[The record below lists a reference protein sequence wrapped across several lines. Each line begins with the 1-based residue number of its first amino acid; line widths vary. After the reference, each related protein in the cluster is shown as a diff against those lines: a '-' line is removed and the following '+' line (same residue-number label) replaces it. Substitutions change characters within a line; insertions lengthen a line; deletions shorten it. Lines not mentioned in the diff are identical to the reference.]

1 MFTCALIIA
10 IGEAMRSARR
20 RESERGELMRVTL
33 GSIGDAVIATD
44 IDGRVTYLNAVAE
57 ALTGWTDQHAQGQP
71 LDFVFRIVDA
81 RSREALE
88 NPATRALR
96 DNAVVGLSNHALL
109 IAKDGAERPIDD
121 SAAPIKDERGEVTGC
136 VLIFRDISERRHL
149 ESAAASRLLD
159 ARLLAAIVE
168 SSDDA
173 IISKSL
179 DGIIQSWNAAAER
192 LFGYTAEQAVGRHI
206 SLVIPQDRIA
216 EEDTIIASLKA
227 GQRLEHFETERRRSD
242 GSRILVSL
250 TISPIKDDAGNVVGA
265 SKIVR
270 DVTQQ
275 REAEQR
281 ERRLRDEAAAERQ
294 KFVTLIENSTDFIG
308 ICDLEGVPFYVNPAG
323 LALVGLESME
333 EARQTHVR
341 DFFFPEDR
349 ARVMDEFLPSVM
361 ASGHGE
367 IEVRF
372 RNFRTHE
379 ARWMSYKVLKL
390 TGSGGEVLAI
400 ATVSQ
405 DITERKRLEDNLRR
419 LATDLSEL
427 DRRKNE
433 FLATLSHEL
442 RNPLAPLRNMLEVLK
457 RTNGNL
463 GPAPRAIETMER
475 QLGQLVR
482 LVDDLLDLSR
492 ITHNR
497 IELRKERVEL
507 ASVIHQAVEASRPL
521 AESAGHDMKVTLP
534 SNPIY
539 VHGDPV
545 RLMQIFGNLLNNSCK
560 YTPPGGRISVSAR
573 QEGSDAVVT
582 VADTGTGIPPDKLS
596 SIFEMF
602 TQIDGSMERSQGG
615 LGIGL
620 TLAKR
625 LVQMHGGSIEA
636 HSAGEGRGSEF
647 VVRLPVMIERP
658 DAAPPPARGMDE
670 PAHTYR
676 ILVVDD
682 NRDAAASLAMLMQ
695 MTGHETFTAGDGPEA
710 LEAMER
716 RRPEVV
722 LLDIG
727 LPTMNGHEVC
737 RRAREQ
743 PWGHDMLIIAL
754 TGWGQEEDRRK
765 SRDAGFDGHLVKPV
779 EYAALNALL
788 DSLMAA
794 RSA

>member
-1 MFTCALIIA
+1 
-10 IGEAMRSARR
+10 MRSARR
-20 RESERGELMRVTL
+20 RASQRGELMRVTL
-33 GSIGDAVIATD
+33 ASIGDAVIATD
-44 IDGRVTYLNAVAE
+44 IDGHVTYLNAVAE
-57 ALTGWTDQHAQGQP
+57 AVTGWTLHAAQGQP
-71 LDFVFRIVDA
+71 LDSVFRIVDA
-81 RSREALE
+81 RSRKALE
-88 NPATRALR
+88 NPAARALR
-96 DNAVVGLSNHALL
+96 DNAVVGISNHALL
-109 IAKDGAERPIDD
+109 IGKDGVERPIDD
-121 SAAPIKDERGEVTGC
+121 SAAPIKDERGEVAGC
-136 VLIFRDISERRHL
+136 VLIFRDVSKQRNL

-179 DGIIQSWNAAAER
+179 DGIVQSWNAAAER

-227 GQRLEHFETERRRSD
+227 GRRVEHFETERRRSD
-242 GSRILVSL
+242 GQRILVSL

-281 ERRLRDEAAAERQ
+281 EQRLRDEAAAERQ

-308 ICDLEGVPFYVNPAG
+308 ICDLDGVPFYVNPAG
-323 LALVGLESME
+323 LALAGLENME
-333 EARQTHVR
+333 EARRTHVR
-341 DFFFPEDR
+341 DLFFPEDR
-349 ARVMDEFLPSVM
+349 SRIMDEFFPSVM

-372 RNFRTHE
+372 RHFRTHE
-379 ARWMSYKVLKL
+379 ARWMAYKVLKL
-390 TGSGGEVLAI
+390 TGSGGETVAI

-507 ASVIHQAVEASRPL
+507 ASVLYQAIEASRPL
-521 AESAGHDMKVTLP
+521 AESAGHDMEVTLLA
-534 SNPIY
+534 NPIY

-545 RLMQIFGNLLNNSCK
+545 RLTQIFGNLLNNSCK
-560 YTPPGGRISVSAR
+560 YTPPGGKVSVTAR
-573 QEGSDAVVT
+573 QEGSEVVVT
-582 VADTGTGIPPDKLS
+582 VADTGAGIPPDKLS

-602 TQIDGSMERSQGG
+602 TQIDGSLERSQGG

-625 LVQMHGGSIEA
+625 LVQMHEGSIEA

-647 VVRLPVMIERP
+647 VVRLPVMIGHP
-658 DAAPPPARGMDE
+658 DAAAPPARAMDE
-670 PAHTYR
+670 PAHTHR

-682 NRDAAASLAMLMQ
+682 NQDSASSLAMLMQ
-695 MTGHETFTAGDGPEA
+695 MTGHETFTAADGPAA

-716 RRPEVV
+716 HRPEVV

-727 LPTMNGHEVC
+727 LPTMSGYEVC

-743 PWGHDMLIIAL
+743 PWGNDMLIIAL

-765 SRDAGFDGHLVKPV
+765 SREAGFDGHPSSRGVCR
-779 EYAALNALL
+779 LNALL
-788 DSLMAA
+788 DSLTAA
-794 RSA
+794 RNA